1 MQLRSTLERATHRL
15 VVRRRL
21 PRPFAAGRMYA
32 STEGGLRYL
41 RPDMSKVDPQLLG
54 LAEEL
59 IRPGDVV
66 WDIGANLGLF
76 AFAAA
81 VAAGP
86 AGRVVAVEPDPLMV
100 TMLNRSAELNT
111 AHAQVDV
118 LMAAVADTVGI
129 ERFHVAR
136 RNRAT
141 SHLHGFGTTQTGG
154 TRAVHLVVTVTL
166 DWLAERLPPP
176 AVVKIDV
183 EAAEVRALA
192 AAASVLLHGP
202 RIICETAAE
211 NAAAVREI
219 LAPYGYTF
227 YDADQPADQRRP
239 QHLPAPN
246 TLALP
251 GPITPVPF
259 STMGR

>member
-1 MQLRSTLERATHRL
+1 MRLRSVLERSTHRL

-21 PRPFAAGRMYA
+21 PRPFAAGRIYA

-41 RPDMSKVDPQLLG
+41 RPDMGKVDPQLLG
-54 LAEEL
+54 LVGEL

-76 AFAAA
+76 TFAAA

-86 AGRVVAVEPDPLMV
+86 AGRVIAIEPDLLMA
-100 TMLNRSAELNT
+100 TLLIRSAELNA

-118 LMAAVADTVGI
+118 FPAAVSDAVGT
-129 ERFHVAR
+129 ERFLIAR

-141 SHLHGFGTTQTGG
+141 SHLDGFGTTQTGG
-154 TRAVHLVVTVTL
+154 TRAARLVVTVTL
-166 DWLAERLPPP
+166 DWLAERFPAP

-183 EAAEVRALA
+183 EAAEAKALA
-192 AAASVLLHGP
+192 AAASVLRHRP
-202 RIICETAAE
+202 RIICETAAG

-219 LAPYGYTF
+219 LAAYDYTF
-227 YDADQPADQRRP
+227 YDADQPANQRRP
-239 QHLPAPN
+239 RQLPAPN

-251 GPITPVPF
+251 VP
-259 STMGR
+259 R